1 MDLYNGSILR
11 EPAAMQTVRLGRT
24 NAQVSVAGLGCGG
37 HSRLGMAR
45 GANVHHAAGIVR
57 RALDLGVSFID
68 TAGVYGT
75 EEAVGKGIAGRR
87 DQVFLSTKATPRSA
101 CDGALITAAELT
113 ERLEG
118 SLRTLRTDHVDVFH
132 LHGVQPGQYD
142 HCALVLV
149 PEMKRQQAAGKIRFL
164 GITEHFGD
172 DTGHAMLPRAL
183 ADDHFDVIMVGFNLV
198 NPSAR
203 ERVFPLTRDHDV
215 GTLIM
220 FAVRRQL
227 SDPAVLREA
236 LSGLIARGEVE
247 GGQVDAS
254 DPLGFLRDHAEIDSV
269 VEAAYRFCRHEPG
282 AQVILTGTG
291 DVAHLKANLAAIQA
305 QPLPAD
311 VLARL
316 TRLFGKVDSVSGN

>member
-1 MDLYNGSILR
+1 
-11 EPAAMQTVRLGRT
+11 MQTVRLGRT
-24 NAQVSVAGLGCGG
+24 NAEVSVAGLGCGG

-45 GANVHHAAGIVR
+45 GADAHHAAGVVR

-68 TAGVYGT
+68 TARAYGT
-75 EEAVGKGIAGRR
+75 EEAVGEGIAGRR
-87 DQVFLSTKATPRSA
+87 GEVFVSTKASPGRG
-101 CDGALITAAELT
+101 GALTTAAELT
-113 ERLEG
+113 ESLEG
-118 SLRTLRTDHVDVFH
+118 SLRRLRTDHVDVFH
-132 LHGVQPGQYD
+132 LHGVQSGQYD
-142 HCALVLV
+142 HCAQVLV

-164 GITEHFGD
+164 GITEQFGG

-203 ERVFPLTRDHDV
+203 ERVFPLTRAHDV

-227 SDPAVLREA
+227 SDPAALKEA
-236 LSGLIARGEVE
+236 VAGLIARGEVD

-254 DPLGFLRDHAEIDSV
+254 DPLGFLRDHAGTGSV

-291 DVAHLKANLAAIQA
+291 DIAHLEANLAAIQGP
-305 QPLPAD
+305 PLPAD
-311 VLARL
+311 VLERL
-316 TRLFGKVDSVSGN
+316 TRLFGRVDSVSGN

>member
-1 MDLYNGSILR
+1 
-11 EPAAMQTVRLGRT
+11 MQTVRLGRT

-45 GANVHHAAGIVR
+45 GADVHQAAGVVR
-57 RALDLGVSFID
+57 RALDLGVNFID
-68 TAGVYGT
+68 TARAYGT
-75 EEAVGKGIAGRR
+75 EEAVGEGIAGRR
-87 DQVFLSTKATPRSA
+87 DQVFLSTKASPGR
-101 CDGALITAAELT
+101 DGALTGAAELT
-113 ERLEG
+113 ESLEG
-118 SLRTLRTDHVDVFH
+118 SLRRLGTDYVDVFH

-142 HCALVLV
+142 HCVQVLV

-164 GITEHFGD
+164 GITEQFGG
-172 DTGHAMLPRAL
+172 DTGHVMLPRAL

-203 ERVFPLTRDHDV
+203 ERVFPLTLAHDV

-227 SDPAVLREA
+227 SDPAALREA
-236 LSGLIARGEVE
+236 VAGLIARGEVDA
-247 GGQVDAS
+247 GQADAA
-254 DPLGFLRDHAEIDSV
+254 DPLGFLRDYAGVGSV

-291 DVAHLKANLAAIQA
+291 DVGHLEANLAVIQA
-305 QPLPAD
+305 PALPAD

-316 TRLFGKVDSVSGN
+316 KGLFGRVDSVSGN

>member
-1 MDLYNGSILR
+1 
-11 EPAAMQTVRLGRT
+11 MQTVRLGRT
-24 NAQVSVAGLGCGG
+24 NAEVSVAGLGCGG

-45 GANVHHAAGIVR
+45 GADVGHAAGVVR

-68 TAGVYGT
+68 TARAYGT
-75 EEAVGKGIAGRR
+75 EEAVGQGIAGRR
-87 DQVFLSTKATPRSA
+87 DQAFLSTKASPRRG
-101 CDGALITAAELT
+101 DGALINAAELT
-113 ERLEG
+113 ESLDG
-118 SLRTLRTDHVDVFH
+118 SLRRLGTDHVDVFH
-132 LHGVQPGQYD
+132 LHGVQGGQYE
-142 HCALVLV
+142 HCAQVLV

-164 GITEHFGD
+164 GITEQFGG

-203 ERVFPLTRDHDV
+203 ERVFPLTRAHDV

-227 SDPAVLREA
+227 SDPAALREA
-236 LSGLIARGEVE
+236 VAGLIARGEVD
-247 GGQVDAS
+247 GRQVDAA
-254 DPLGFLRDHAEIDSV
+254 DPLGFLRDHAGIGSL
-269 VEAAYRFCRHEPG
+269 VEGAYRFCRHEPG
-282 AQVILTGTG
+282 AHVVLTGTG
-291 DVAHLKANLAAIQA
+291 DVAHLEANLAAIQA
-305 QPLPAD
+305 PPLPAD